1 MGDKEKS
8 IHLSNVHAL
17 VFVGK
22 AVPDY
27 LINAVCQGFQGNQGE
42 FKINFQIFSIFI
54 NKLHTGS
61 MKGDLNSR
69 DCEASIYFVR
79 FVV

>member
-8 IHLSNVHAL
+8 IHLSNMYSL

-22 AVPDY
+22 AMPDC
-27 LINAVCQGFQGNQGE
+27 LINAVCQGFQGNQDE
-42 FKINFQIFSIFI
+42 FKINFQIFSLFI

-61 MKGDLNSR
+61 MKGSLNSR